1 MIKISIDSEL
11 KKVAPFLNLGLVEAM
26 VEITKHDD
34 LLWKKIN
41 SYIREIMNTLTLET
55 LTEIPQIKVLRDA
68 YKAIGKDPSRYRGSQ
83 EALLRRILQ
92 GKGLYQ
98 INTVVDINNYVSLQ
112 SKQSIGCYDVSKLTP
127 PIVFRIGKPGEQY
140 KGIGKEMINIEGLP
154 VFADAH
160 GPFGSPTS
168 DSERAMI
175 RPETKQVLMV
185 IIAFAE
191 DPQLAAHLASMA
203 ELLETFAKAP
213 KVATSFPE
221 S

>member
-1 MIKISIDSEL
+1 MIQISIDPEL
-11 KKVAPFLNLGLVEAM
+11 KKAAPHLTLGLVEAQ
-26 VEITKHDD
+26 VEVTQHDD
-34 LLWKKIN
+34 VLWEKIDACIKQITA
-41 SYIREIMNTLTLET
+41 SLSLET
-55 LTEIPQIKVLRDA
+55 LTEAPEIKALRDA
-68 YKAIGKDPSRYRGSQ
+68 YRAVGKDPSRYRGSQ

-98 INTVVDINNYVSLQ
+98 INTVVDINNLVSLK
-112 SKQSIGCYDVSKLTP
+112 SRHSVGSYDVERLTP

-154 VFADAH
+154 VFADAN

-175 RPETKQVLMV
+175 RLETKRVLMV

-191 DPQLAAHLASMA
+191 SPNLSTHLESARS
-203 ELLETFAKAP
+203 LLGTFAKSPA
-213 KVATSFPE
+213 VIEACTVG
-221 S
+221 